1 MCPIRDWASLNAC
14 KEYADAV
21 YFGVAELSL
30 RANANAIKIREIP
43 KFVSD
48 CHKCGVKAYFTA
60 NSVVYG
66 DDLEKAN
73 KVLKLVKKAGV
84 DAVIV
89 WDPAIIEIAKKLKL
103 PFIISTQAN
112 VSNWQSAEFYR
123 KLGAKRIVLA
133 RELTLTQIK
142 QLSRKTK
149 VELEVFAHGAMCYAI
164 SGRCLL
170 SANMYGKSANCGTCG
185 QPCRKQWTLTDDE
198 DNKIVSEGKYFLSAK
213 DLCMIGFIPEMVKS
227 GVRALKIEG
236 RRRDPKYIQTTAK
249 CYREAIDS
257 FYAGTYTQKKVLAW
271 IEELKSVYNRGFYT
285 GFYFG
290 TPGKEGISLD
300 KADNLSKSEKI
311 FAGFVKHYYPK
322 INVAVVELKSAGL
335 KVGDNIIIEGPNTF
349 IEQKIESMEF
359 DNKSVQKAA
368 NRSEIGLK
376 VSGKVQKK
384 DLVFIYNK
392 Q

>member
-1 MCPIRDWASLNAC
+1 
-14 KEYADAV
+14 
-21 YFGVAELSL
+21 
-30 RANANAIKIREIP
+30 
-43 KFVSD
+43 
-48 CHKCGVKAYFTA
+48 
-60 NSVVYG
+60 
-66 DDLEKAN
+66 
-73 KVLKLVKKAGV
+73 
-84 DAVIV
+84 
-89 WDPAIIEIAKKLKL
+89 
-103 PFIISTQAN
+103 
-112 VSNWQSAEFYR
+112 
-123 KLGAKRIVLA
+123 
-133 RELTLTQIK
+133 
-142 QLSRKTK
+142 
-149 VELEVFAHGAMCYAI
+149 
-164 SGRCLL
+164 
-170 SANMYGKSANCGTCG
+170 
-185 QPCRKQWTLTDDE
+185 
-198 DNKIVSEGKYFLSAK
+198 
-213 DLCMIGFIPEMVKS
+213 MVKS